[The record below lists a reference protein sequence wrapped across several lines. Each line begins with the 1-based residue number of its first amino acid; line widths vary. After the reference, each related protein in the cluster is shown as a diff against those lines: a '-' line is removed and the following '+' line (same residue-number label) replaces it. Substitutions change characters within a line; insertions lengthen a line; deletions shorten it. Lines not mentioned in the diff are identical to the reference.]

1 MEDKTLLSM
10 ASSAT
15 QFVSDDEDHFAT
27 PFVPVP
33 SGGSEFGLAE
43 RGGGGVGR
51 GGQKNDVDP
60 NKGRHGRTGIQ
71 GMTTSK
77 PSAHVQDEVMQ
88 SGGAWAKHEKQ
99 KQAMRKVLIAYVP
112 HTHTHTHTHIH
123 TTYPSQLPR
132 QEQQEERHAALQASQ
147 KHEQD
152 RQLARLPE
160 HLEADAGDGLKW
172 KDSQNVG
179 EQPLEIVL
187 AENLQRTRQDLKEQ
201 QRANVALQANMKELL
216 AQVCVALRSIFEICT
231 VFCIVSPCFYAA
243 RRDESKQNACFASQ
257 GAQEGA

>member
-123 TTYPSQLPR
+123 TRSYNLTLPI
-132 QEQQEERHAALQASQ
+132 AST
-147 KHEQD
+147 
-152 RQLARLPE
+152 
-160 HLEADAGDGLKW
+160 G
-172 KDSQNVG
+172 
-179 EQPLEIVL
+179 
-187 AENLQRTRQDLKEQ
+187 
-201 QRANVALQANMKELL
+201 
-216 AQVCVALRSIFEICT
+216 
-231 VFCIVSPCFYAA
+231 AA
-243 RRDESKQNACFASQ
+243 RGEARSAPGLTETSAGPTARKTARAP
-257 GAQEGA
+257 

>member
-77 PSAHVQDEVMQ
+77 PSAHVQDEIMQ

-99 KQAMRKVLIAYVP
+99 KQAMRKVLIAYDTRAQTRAR
-112 HTHTHTHTHIH
+112 THTHTHTHSH
-123 TTYPSQLPR
+123 TFIQLTPPNCLDRSSKRRGTQRSRPHRNISRTDGTQDCPSTLKQM
-132 QEQQEERHAALQASQ
+132 QAM
-147 KHEQD
+147 
-152 RQLARLPE
+152 
-160 HLEADAGDGLKW
+160 AGNG
-172 KDSQNVG
+172 
-179 EQPLEIVL
+179 
-187 AENLQRTRQDLKEQ
+187 RTRKMWASS
-201 QRANVALQANMKELL
+201 RWRSFLL
-216 AQVCVALRSIFEICT
+216 RICSGRGR
-231 VFCIVSPCFYAA
+231 I
-243 RRDESKQNACFASQ
+243 
-257 GAQEGA
+257 

>member
-1 MEDKTLLSM
+1 
-10 ASSAT
+10 
-15 QFVSDDEDHFAT
+15 
-27 PFVPVP
+27 
-33 SGGSEFGLAE
+33 
-43 RGGGGVGR
+43 
-51 GGQKNDVDP
+51 
-60 NKGRHGRTGIQ
+60 
-71 GMTTSK
+71 MTTSK
-77 PSAHVQDEVMQ
+77 PSAHVQDEIMQ

-99 KQAMRKVLIAYVP
+99 KQAMRKVLIAYDTRAQTRAR
-112 HTHTHTHTHIH
+112 THTHTHTFTHVH

-152 RQLARLPE
+152 RQLARLPK

-216 AQVCVALRSIFEICT
+216 AQVCMALRSIFEICT